1 MKSLKF
7 LVVLSM
13 VFGFGQAFA
22 DQGMGEKATD
32 KVHDVKRDV
41 KAKANRAEEKSCDK
55 NDDKSYADCMAKKTG
70 NRASEAKDAVKDKS
84 TEVKNKID

>member
-32 KVHDVKRDV
+32 KVHDAKRDV
-41 KAKANRAEEKSCDK
+41 KAKAHRAEEKACDK
-55 NDDKSYADCMAKKTG
+55 NDEKGYGDCMAKKAG

-84 TEVKNKID
+84 TETKNKVD